1 MAISKVTYF
10 DRTLIDLTA
19 DTVEASKLI
28 VGTTAHDS
36 AGEPIEGVAAGLT
49 VMMETYQE
57 LLDEWNNTKGFKISY
72 NGETTGQMFMTNE
85 VNTTSGIYKE
95 TATADDADP
104 WYLEQVSGNRFYIY
118 TYVSGAKLYMHNTTG
133 NLMELN
139 ATDKTA
145 FDITE
150 EEPYKF
156 LFQVAGANK
165 WLQHSRSA
173 NGMRLY
179 TDHTNLYNS
188 QLSLTY
194 IENAIVPHGTL
205 NITANGTYDVTNYA
219 NVVVSV

>member
-10 DRTLIDLTA
+10 GRTLIDLTD

-104 WYLEQVSGNRFYIY
+104 WFLEQVSGNRFYIY

-179 TDHTNLYNS
+179 TDHTNQYNS

-205 NITANGTYDVTNYA
+205 NITANGTYDVTDYA

>member
-1 MAISKVTYF
+1 MAISKVTF
-10 DRTLIDLTA
+10 QGRTLIDLTA

-36 AGEPIEGVAAGLT
+36 AGEPIVGTSAGVT
-49 VMMETYQE
+49 VMMEDYQE
-57 LLDEWNNTKGFKISY
+57 LLDEWDNVKGFKISY
-72 NGETTGQMFMTNE
+72 NGETTGQMFMTNS
-85 VNTTSGIYKE
+85 VNTSTGIYRE
-95 TATADDADP
+95 TATSDDASA
-104 WYLEQVSGNRFYIY
+104 WFLEQVSGNRFYIY

-179 TDHTNLYNS
+179 TDHTNQYNS

-205 NITANGTYDVTNYA
+205 NITANGTYDVTDYA

>member
-1 MAISKVTYF
+1 MAISKVAYF
-10 DRTLIDLTA
+10 GRTLIDLTA

-95 TATADDADP
+95 TAIADDADP

-156 LFQVAGANK
+156 LFKVAGANK